1 MNLFGKKKTVAPPT
15 QRITNEDT
23 IQLLR
28 ASLETLEKREAHI
41 GKRVEL
47 ALAEARQKAIKK
59 DKRGALFA
67 LKRKRLF
74 ESEITKNAGT
84 RSTLES
90 QISALE
96 SANLNMHIFNAMKSG
111 AQALKGIRGDIDS
124 DKVDEMLDEIQEE
137 KDIHDQ
143 ISDAI
148 SRPFGGD
155 PCDDDE
161 LLQELAE
168 LEELALAEEA
178 LKAPARMGPPSTVT
192 STGEAIV
199 SPNTVFNLPTAPT
212 TTIRV
217 RVINEVYYDSS
228 LFFCPIGSTK
238 LFVPLFFFIDSRC
251 QWFHCRIRRGQ
262 TTTRASSIHVSL
274 ILFLP
279 SIFQTYFQ
287 VFRRRPRIVLLHSTP
302 TVLWP
307 YPGS

>member
-217 RVINEVYYDSS
+217 RNEVYYDFS
-228 LFFCPIGSTK
+228 LFFLPYSIGSTK
-238 LFVPLFFFIDSRC
+238 LFVPLFFLIDSRC
-251 QWFHCRIRRGQ
+251 QWLHCRIRRGK
-262 TTTRASSIHVSL
+262 TTTRASSIHASL
-274 ILFLP
+274 MLFLP
-279 SIFQTYFQ
+279 SILQTYFQ
-287 VFRRRPRIVLLHSTP
+287 VSHRRPSIVLLHSAP
-302 TVLWP
+302 TVLWS